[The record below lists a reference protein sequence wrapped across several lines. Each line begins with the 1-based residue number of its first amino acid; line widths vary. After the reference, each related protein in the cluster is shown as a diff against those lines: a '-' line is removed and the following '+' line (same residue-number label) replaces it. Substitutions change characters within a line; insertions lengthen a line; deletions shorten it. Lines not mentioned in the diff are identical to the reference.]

1 MVHRTQNNH
10 RPKTAMMSNPTVFM
24 LTFILFLAI
33 FDPLMS
39 YNSSAISIS
48 VDDMDKRLIYIEEGH
63 LVRGSVGNLIPSRP
77 GNEIATCSS
86 NGILAVTYGSDNS
99 WKTEIVFTAY
109 HGTGSS
115 ERARIN
121 SIMTG
126 DVYPELPG
134 DEILTVDDDGSLRM
148 SYHDGSNWKTER
160 LFRDVNWLY
169 EVDQGDIDG
178 DGQPEIVVVG
188 EEQHLVLLKREGD
201 KWISSILA
209 SVPFYI
215 EACRIEDLEPDHP
228 GKEILFGGGKGVLWM
243 AFNDGTG
250 YEFKE
255 LVDLGS
261 PVTDITTI
269 DMDPLYPGPEVFVST
284 RDGKVYVV
292 RKDQDGNWLKEIIHN
307 EEEII
312 YGMESG
318 YLDPDKPVLL
328 FASYKHR
335 MGLIEHDLL
344 YRTHVV
350 HKEEW
355 NILGC
360 AIGDLDPIHPGSE
373 IFSLSQLGR
382 LTMIFKDIPGLR
394 IDLPMERTRVN
405 PGEEVSIPIHI
416 MALGDLKD
424 EYDLSVESSFTTTID
439 PKIASGSIVA
449 TLTFVSPMSEGE
461 YDIEIITSTGG
472 IIARSSLSIDVREG
486 SDMVRFQE
494 VVLNGVVIKDR
505 QTMLTITSISDFG
518 LSEPFML
525 LSHKVPTG
533 MNVHFSRSICDPC
546 ETPDSIVA
554 TISVDTGLYV
564 DRYVI
569 FVIGV
574 TDEDIVRAVALVI
587 DVMKVGIQNFR
598 METVGRVD
606 GIPDGGTGYLE
617 IRLISENGFD
627 EEVELSIEG
636 LIPGIDIELSETIV
650 VPTSN
655 VSAMITGNI
664 TGGPYIAM
672 IIARS
677 ENIERIVYVR
687 IGFIT
692 PDMGIYLTG
701 PEGPVNF
708 RKMDDGKKIAEFVIT
723 AVPGSSPPYEIVISN
738 GPLPDGWNI
747 SYDPSNIRTLPY
759 PLNITVRVW
768 GINGP
773 DHWTLNISLLDT
785 VNVLDMTIGVE
796 MSKANDEEIQRRPNH
811 FLWAIILILIISF
824 LAVLST
830 IAYIFRDDL
839 KKKERSPSSNVHR
852 SDSKDGKHSEV
863 EELRY
868 GIGGRVHR
876 RNDRK

>member
-10 RPKTAMMSNPTVFM
+10 RPITAMMSNPTVFM

-160 LFRDVNWLY
+160 LFRDTNWLY

-188 EEQHLVLLKREGD
+188 EEQQLVLLKREGD
-201 KWISSILA
+201 KWISSKLA

-215 EACRIEDLEPDHP
+215 EACSIVELEVDLP

-243 AFNDGTG
+243 AFHDGTSYG
-250 YEFKE
+250 FKE

-292 RKDQDGNWLKEIIHN
+292 RKGLDGNWLKEIIHN
-307 EEEII
+307 EEDII

-318 YLDPDKPVLL
+318 YLNPDKPVLL

-344 YRTHVV
+344 YRTHIV
-350 HKEEW
+350 HSEEW

-360 AIGDLDPIHPGSE
+360 AIGDLDPVHPDSE

-382 LTMIFKDIPGLR
+382 LTMIFRDIPGLR
-394 IDLPMERTRVN
+394 IDLPIERTRVN
-405 PGEEVSIPIHI
+405 PGEEVSIPVHI

-424 EYDLSVESSFTTTID
+424 EYGISVESSLSATIE
-439 PKIASGSIVA
+439 PEIATGSIIA
-449 TLTFVSPMSEGE
+449 TLTFVSPLSEGE
-461 YDIEIITSTGG
+461 YDIEIISSTGE
-472 IIARSSLSIDVREG
+472 ITASSSLSIDVREG
-486 SDMVRFQE
+486 SDMVRFQD
-494 VVLNGVVIKDR
+494 VVLYGDVIKDR
-505 QTMLTITSISDFG
+505 QTLFTITSISELG
-518 LSEPFML
+518 LSEPFL
-525 LSHKVPTG
+525 LSAHKVPTG

-574 TDEDIVRAVALVI
+574 TDDDIVRAVALVV
-587 DVMKVGIQNFR
+587 DVMRVGIQNFR
-598 METVGRVD
+598 LETVGRVD
-606 GIPDGGTGYLE
+606 SIPYGGTGYLE
-617 IRLISENGFD
+617 VRLISENGFD

-636 LIPGIDIELSETIV
+636 LIQGLEIELSEKIV
-650 VPTSN
+650 IPTSN
-655 VSAMITGNI
+655 VSAIITGNL

-677 ENIERIVYVR
+677 ENIERIAYLR

-692 PDMGIYLTG
+692 SDTGIELIG
-701 PEGPVNF
+701 PEVPVLF
-708 RKMDDGKKIAEFVIT
+708 RKTDDDKRIAEFVIT
-723 AVPGSSPPYEIVISN
+723 AVPGSSPPYDIFISN
-738 GPLPDGWNI
+738 DPLPDGWNI
-747 SYDPSNIRTLPY
+747 SYDPSNIRSLPY
-759 PLNITVRVW
+759 RLNITVRVW
-768 GINGP
+768 GTNGP
-773 DHWTLNISLLDT
+773 ENWTLNIT
-785 VNVLDMTIGVE
+785 VLDKINVRERTIRVE
-796 MSKANDEEIQRRPNH
+796 MSNAKDDENPRRPNY
-811 FLWAIILILIISF
+811 FLGAIIVVLIITSI
-824 LAVLST
+824 AIISI

-839 KKKERSPSSNVHR
+839 KKKERSPSSDGRRPDN
-852 SDSKDGKHSEV
+852 KDDRHTEV
-863 EELRY
+863 KELHH
-868 GIGGRVHR
+868 GISSRVHR
-876 RNDRK
+876 RYDRK